1 MLPIISL
8 FFPIPPV
15 GSIGS
20 CKASWNTF
28 PTEKLLGL
36 FLFVLDLNFSG
47 NIGWFD
53 LYYIFYYLSYVTKS
67 SNNLS
72 NAYYELKLYSFY
84 IVYIYNYSLIWFD
97 YNSLLFLLILFY
109 LVFLHITYNIII
121 HFIFYK
127 WIFPLSLPKNH
138 IKIEWFI
145 LLLIKVFIPV
155 IL

>member
-53 LYYIFYYLSYVTKS
+53 FYYIFYYLSYDTKS

-84 IVYIYNYSLIWFD
+84 IVYIYIYIITVWFD
-97 YNSLLFLLILFY
+97 LIIILSYFYRSYFILFFSILLI
-109 LVFLHITYNIII
+109 
-121 HFIFYK
+121 
-127 WIFPLSLPKNH
+127 
-138 IKIEWFI
+138 I
-145 LLLIKVFIPV
+145 LLSTLFSINGSSHCRFPRI
-155 IL
+155 ILK